1 MHRQTH
7 KNKTVKMG
15 IEDHANQFDS
25 FKFDER
31 ERKNNAVNR
40 GKTAYGKGF
49 GVPEVIRT
57 PDLPLWRRSLY
68 PAELRKRIFT
78 KKLWCLN
85 SFCLLSACVD
95 YITYLRVSFSF
106 QHIIT

>member
-31 ERKNNAVNR
+31 ERKNNSVNHQ
-40 GKTAYGKGF
+40 KTAYGSENEVLVGF
-49 GVPEVIRT
+49 
-57 PDLPLWRRSLY
+57 WRSHGSWRFRGDSN
-68 PAELRKRIFT
+68 T
-78 KKLWCLN
+78 
-85 SFCLLSACVD
+85 
-95 YITYLRVSFSF
+95 
-106 QHIIT
+106 

>member
-1 MHRQTH
+1 MHFRTH
-7 KNKTVKMG
+7 KNKPVKKFG
-15 IEDHANQFDS
+15 SFDS

-57 PDLPLWRRSLY
+57 PDLPLRSMAY
-68 PAELRKRIFT
+68 HVIHGSDVTSNIIPYAE
-78 KKLWCLN
+78 
-85 SFCLLSACVD
+85 
-95 YITYLRVSFSF
+95 
-106 QHIIT
+106 